1 MDLSLIA
8 AFSIDWTWW
17 GNLAQGILG
26 LGLVI
31 LIHEFGHFAAAK
43 LCGVKVE
50 KFYIGFDPYGLRLFR
65 FRWGETEYG
74 IGAIPL
80 GGYVYMLGQ
89 TDNPGKQAEEA
100 ERAKAAAAH
109 GEAVDPEAAAVWD
122 PRSYPAQTV
131 PERMLII
138 SAGVIL
144 NAVTAFFFATFAYL
158 LGTDFVSAKVYE
170 TAPGTPAWEQDLGG
184 GAEFTRIAD
193 VKEPRWDVDLRARV
207 MLADLKKG
215 LPSSLRRDGK
225 DTEITLWPRK
235 DRDDRP
241 PTIGVLM
248 PQLTKLMT
256 YPRTTPE
263 NPDRIP
269 AFWGSAAFKA
279 TPKFQS
285 GDEVVRLNDT
295 EIKDYNDVIRAEAL
309 YAGEPLKVV
318 VRRREPA
325 PEGASSS
332 AEQAKAAPAKELTIT
347 IPPVKLLDLGLTME
361 VGPITGVQDGSPAKA
376 AGILKG
382 DVLKTINGEP
392 LGDPLTLAERLRR
405 QHAEPGKPW
414 TVVVARTDGGK
425 TEDKSFSITP
435 READR
440 HEWGFRESSP
450 VSVPTLGLAFHVR
463 STVAGVAAG
472 GPADKAGVK
481 PGDKLLRCIVT
492 PPDVAGTPA
501 ELKKPATIEFA
512 KNEADPFNW
521 PFVALGVLQSRP
533 ADTKV
538 KLEFEGGKTVE
549 LTPIESPDFYN
560 SDRGLRF
567 DIMTFERKAQ
577 DLQQAFQ
584 YAWTDTR
591 DSLTQVYSFLR
602 ALFNGQIPPSNV
614 GGIITIADQAGA
626 SAGAGFPK
634 LLLFLMMLSCNL
646 AVINF
651 LPFPVLDGGHMVFLL
666 YEGIFRKPPPEKLHG
681 YLTTLGFFCLLGL
694 MLFALGNDVMRLS
707 K

>member
-1 MDLSLIA
+1 LDLSLIA
-8 AFSIDWTWW
+8 AFTIDWSWW
-17 GNLAQGILG
+17 GNLAQGILA

-65 FRWGETEYG
+65 FRYGETEYG

-100 ERAKAAAAH
+100 ERARAAAAH

-170 TAPGTPAWEQDLGG
+170 TAPGSPSWEQSLGG
-184 GAEFTRIAD
+184 GADFTRIGD
-193 VKEPRWDVDLRARV
+193 VRNPRWDVDLRARV
-207 MLADLKKG
+207 MLADLEKG
-215 LPSSLRRDGK
+215 LPAELKRDGK
-225 DTEITLWPRK
+225 TEEITLRPRK
-235 DRDDRP
+235 DRSDRP

-248 PQLTKLMT
+248 PRTTKLAT
-256 YPRTTPE
+256 IPKATTL

-269 AFWGSAAFKA
+269 AYYGSAAFTA
-279 TPKFQS
+279 TPKFAS
-285 GDEVVRLNDT
+285 GDEVVRINDV
-295 EIKDYNDVIRAEAL
+295 EIKSYDDVLRAEAL
-309 YAGEPLKVV
+309 YVGEPLTVV
-318 VRRREPA
+318 VRRSEPK
-325 PEGASSS
+325 PEGSTT
-332 AEQAKAAPAKELTIT
+332 APPSKELTIT
-347 IPPVKLLDLGLTME
+347 VAPVKLRELGLAME

-376 AGILKG
+376 AGIAKG

-392 LGDPLTLAERLRR
+392 IGDPLTLAERLRR
-405 QHAEPGKPW
+405 RQHAEPAKEW
-414 TVVVARTDGGK
+414 TVVVSRTVDGK
-425 TEDKSFSITP
+425 AEDKTFTILP
-435 READR
+435 RAADR
-440 HEWGFRESSP
+440 NEWGFRDSSP
-450 VSVPTLGLAFHVR
+450 VSVPTLGLAFHVK
-463 STVAGVAAG
+463 SVVAAVDAG
-472 GPADKAGVK
+472 GPADKAGIK
-481 PGDKLLRCIVT
+481 PGDKVVSFTIT
-492 PPDVAGTPA
+492 PPQIEGASSEMLKPVTIPFAAKVGDELNWPYAVLYGLQTKPAGSKVTLEFDGGKKA
-501 ELKKPATIEFA
+501 ELSPRES
-512 KNEADPFNW
+512 ADFFN
-521 PFVALGVLQSRP
+521 P
-533 ADTKV
+533 
-538 KLEFEGGKTVE
+538 E
-549 LTPIESPDFYN
+549 
-560 SDRGLRF
+560 RGLIF
-567 DIMTFERKAQ
+567 DVMTFDRKAE
-577 DLQQAFQ
+577 DLGQAFQ

-591 DSLTQVYSFLR
+591 DSLTQVYSFLH
-602 ALFNGQIPPSNV
+602 ALAIGQIPPSNV

-626 SAGAGFPK
+626 SAGAGLPK

-651 LPFPVLDGGHMVFLL
+651 LPFPVLDGGHMVFLI
-666 YEGIFRKPPPEKLHG
+666 YEGIFRKPPPERLHG
-681 YLTTLGFFCLLGL
+681 YLTMVGFFCLLGL
-694 MLFALGNDVMRLS
+694 MLFALGNDVIRLW